1 MQHTAAPP
9 SITPNDPQG
18 IIADL
23 SAKLAEVEQQNQH
36 QAEQLQTQN
45 EQLAKREQHIEQLLE
60 YIELLRRKRFGA
72 SSDKLPDNQ
81 LNLFDESE
89 LEALIGEL
97 EAQAPGED
105 EEPPADSDE
114 DATRKPKQKP
124 VRHPLPPHLTRV
136 ERIIDLSD
144 AEKAALGDEWTFIGY
159 DSSEQLAVIPRQ
171 FYVIEYKRAKYV
183 PLNDEVA
190 GAEAGVKIAPRPAQ
204 IIPKS
209 MAHASLLAHVV
220 TAKFVDALPL
230 YRQEKGF
237 KRDGIEISRQT
248 QAGWMTQLLGPLNPV
263 AEALRRLL
271 RQGRVIHVDETP
283 LQVLKEPGREAS
295 QKSYMW
301 VYRGGPPDKPV
312 LWFHYTDSR
321 AGAVAREFLF
331 PGEYASYRTDQ
342 AVHEAFYLQSDGYA
356 VYEALAKHPGV
367 LGHAGC
373 WAHVRRKFVDAAN
386 GRKNTAAAH
395 QMVAYIGKLYAVERT
410 IREAEPQER
419 VRIRQEKS
427 APILETIKAWLDEK
441 EKKTLPKGLLGKA
454 IGYALGQ
461 WPILSTFLEDG
472 HLEIDNNKA
481 ENAIRPFVIGRKN
494 WLFAG
499 SPRGAE
505 ASALLYSLIETAKAN
520 SLEPWAYLNHLFE
533 QLPSAKTD
541 EAIEALLPH
550 NLKMDDLKTNGAIR

>member
-1 MQHTAAPP
+1 MQQTVAHAST
-9 SITPNDPQG
+9 IPNDPQG
-18 IIADL
+18 VIADL
-23 SAKLAEVEQQNQH
+23 SAKLAEVEQQLH
-36 QAEQLQTQN
+36 SQN

-60 YIELLRRKRFGA
+60 YIELLRRKRFGGR
-72 SSDKLPDNQ
+72 SDKLPDNQ

-97 EAQAPGED
+97 EAQVAD
-105 EEPPADSDE
+105 EEEEEPSDTAE
-114 DATRKPKQKP
+114 KPTNEPKQKP
-124 VRHPLPPHLTRV
+124 VRRPLPPHLTRV

-144 AEKAALGDEWTFIGY
+144 DEKAALGEGWTFIGY

-183 PLNDEVA
+183 PINDEVA
-190 GAEAGVKIAPRPAQ
+190 GAEVGVKIAPRAAQ

-209 MAHASLLAHVV
+209 IAHASLLAHVV

-237 KRDGIEISRQT
+237 ARDGIQISRQT
-248 QAGWMTQLLGPLNPV
+248 LAGWMTQLLGPLNPV
-263 AEALRRLL
+263 AEAMQRLL

-295 QKSYMW
+295 QQSYMW

-331 PGEYASYRTDQ
+331 GEENSSQ
-342 AVHEAFYLQSDGYA
+342 CAVAALSQAFYLQSDGYA

-395 QMVAYIGKLYAVERT
+395 PMVAYIGKLYAVERSL
-410 IREAEPQER
+410 RGVDPQER
-419 VRIRQEKS
+419 VRVRQEKS

-461 WPILSTFLEDG
+461 WPILTTFLQDG

-499 SPRGAE
+499 SPRGAQ

-520 SLEPWAYLNHLFE
+520 ALEPWAYLNHLFE
-533 QLPSAKTD
+533 QLPSAKTP

-550 NLKMDDLKTNGAIR
+550 NLKMDDIKTKGSIL